1 MEKQQKDWVGNSK
14 SIYMTLGASNH
25 TDKEREKNDYY
36 ATEPK
41 ALELLLKLEKFYP
54 YVWECACGEGHL
66 SEVFKAHGYKV
77 RSSDIIDR
85 GYADTEVMDFLNV
98 SKEDLKGDIPRDII
112 TNPPYKYA
120 KEFVEHA
127 LDISMDG
134 TKVAMFLKVQF
145 LEGKARRELFEK
157 HPPKRIWVA
166 SSRLLCDKNGEFQRM
181 KEGGGSAVA
190 YAWFIWEKGYKGKT
204 TIGWFN

>member
-1 MEKQQKDWVGNSK
+1 MNNRDWVGNNK
-14 SIYMTLGASNH
+14 SIYITLGASNH
-25 TDKEREKNDYY
+25 TDKEREQHDYY

-41 ALELLLKLEKFYP
+41 ALELLLQLETFSP

-66 SEVFKAHGYKV
+66 SKVLEDHGYKV
-77 RSSDIIDR
+77 KSSDIIDR
-85 GYADTEVMDFLNV
+85 GYPSTELLDFFNI
-98 SKEDLKGDIPRDII
+98 SKENLKKDFPRDII

-127 LDISMDG
+127 LDISMDN

-166 SSRLLCDKNGEFQRM
+166 SSRLLCAKNGEFQRM
-181 KEGGGSAVA
+181 REGGGSAVA
-190 YAWFIWEKGYKGKT
+190 HAWFIWEKGYKGKT